1 MKSAKSSSFHE
12 DLTDV
17 SASKTYDG
25 KTASLEGGFQTSP
38 EQIEGDRLLNGS
50 LVKKRRF
57 GDTELF
63 VSEVGFGSWAIGG
76 PAMVGGTPI
85 GWGTI
90 DDLVSMKALRK
101 AVDQGVNFF
110 DTADFYGLGHSEELI
125 GDVFG
130 NSDQIIVASKVG
142 HRLKD
147 NDSIALDYS
156 KKYILSACE
165 RSLKRLRRESIDY
178 YQLHSARVV
187 HLEAG
192 ECVEAMELLK
202 AQGKIRYWGISLN
215 TFDPFPEAEFMFK
228 HNLGSGIQVA
238 LNIINQRA
246 IKIIKRAS
254 QKGYGIIARMPLQF
268 GLLTGKFNVNTR
280 FSKND
285 HRHFRLKPLILERAL
300 KELEVV
306 WSLSDKS
313 HLSPTQLSLSFV
325 LSFPEISTVIPG
337 IKTPEQVVAN
347 TSGLVELDEDSQRF
361 LSDLYEK
368 KFDGLIE
375 LMEAQEN

>member
-1 MKSAKSSSFHE
+1 MAGE
-12 DLTDV
+12 
-17 SASKTYDG
+17 
-25 KTASLEGGFQTSP
+25 
-38 EQIEGDRLLNGS
+38 
-50 LVKKRRF
+50 
-57 GDTELF
+57 
-63 VSEVGFGSWAIGG
+63 
-76 PAMVGGTPI
+76 TPI
-85 GWGTI
+85 GWGSI
-90 DDLVSMKALRK
+90 NDLVSIKALRK
-101 AVDQGVNFF
+101 AVDQGINFF

-147 NDSIALDYS
+147 NEIALDYS

-228 HNLGSGIQVA
+228 HDLGSAIQVA

-246 IKIIKRAS
+246 VKIIERAS

-313 HLSPTQLSLSFV
+313 HLSRTQLSLSFV

-337 IKTPEQVVAN
+337 IKTPEQAVAN
-347 TSGLVELDEDSQRF
+347 TSGLVELDEDSKKF